1 MHADDHNLAAV
12 KRGYHRKIWPAG
24 ARALARRQYTRA
36 LRRHS
41 RDLCRGALDLE
52 AWDLEDDLEDA
63 QREQW
68 ERDERADRWEDG
80 DLCDD
85 DGYSYPSWMDDADDR
100 DREYHNAMADDD
112 DECTMEEMARR
123 TLHEDADEDY

>member
-1 MHADDHNLAAV
+1 MHADDRYLCAA
-12 KRGYHRKIWPAG
+12 KRSYHRRMWPAS
-24 ARALARRQYTRA
+24 ARTISRREWMRA
-36 LRRHS
+36 LRRYS

-85 DGYSYPSWMDDADDR
+85 DGYEYPSWMDDADDR
-100 DREYHNAMADDD
+100 DCEYCNMMAD
-112 DECTMEEMARR
+112 EQA
-123 TLHEDADEDY
+123 ADEDYCDPDDFD